1 MARGGALATLALV
14 ICRAGVVAAA
24 PQTNVVPIKHPT
36 LLAARNPP
44 QATPAVKLAE
54 VTAATTSEMMIILLF
69 LKGTALLIDRAV
81 EPWLRSL
88 LTTVAWIVVV
98 QGSSRLQGVM
108 QKPTVVLSPD
118 WYAKLTK
125 PAWQPPPWAFPA
137 AWIPL
142 KLAQTIGAAVLWTSI
157 GHRVFDAPAVWLYVA
172 HITLGDVWN
181 AQFFLKQ
188 RILTGLLII
197 SAFWLLAVGATVAF
211 WRESAL
217 AGALLTPTVAWVAVA
232 ASLNLDTW
240 FLNRD

>member
-1 MARGGALATLALV
+1 L
-14 ICRAGVVAAA
+14 
-24 PQTNVVPIKHPT
+24 H
-36 LLAARNPP
+36 
-44 QATPAVKLAE
+44 
-54 VTAATTSEMMIILLF
+54 TSKRTHDVHSLDYIS
-69 LKGTALLIDRAV
+69 KGLQRQRSADSLRR
-81 EPWLRSL
+81 LRSL

-108 QKPTVVLSPD
+108 QKPTVRARASYPALREPLTRRACIRQVVLSPD

-197 SAFWLLAVGATVAF
+197 SAFWLLAVGAHGSLGARSPTAP
-211 WRESAL
+211 SAL
-217 AGALLTPTVAWVAVA
+217 FSLTAMHCACRRSARPSLSGARVLSRALCSRRPSRGWPWRP
-232 ASLNLDTW
+232 ASIST
-240 FLNRD
+240 RGS